1 MIEPDGSKFD
11 LGLGDPK
18 MEHRDIT
25 SAIPVEVGPPG
36 YTVCDSHQTRNTASL
51 TEHSKSMGPEALD
64 SSQCVEKRVS
74 SSCLDDILR

>member
-1 MIEPDGSKFD
+1 MIEPGESKFD

-36 YTVCDSHQTRNTASL
+36 YTAYPGIAS
-51 TEHSKSMGPEALD
+51 
-64 SSQCVEKRVS
+64 RR
-74 SSCLDDILR
+74 ILWT